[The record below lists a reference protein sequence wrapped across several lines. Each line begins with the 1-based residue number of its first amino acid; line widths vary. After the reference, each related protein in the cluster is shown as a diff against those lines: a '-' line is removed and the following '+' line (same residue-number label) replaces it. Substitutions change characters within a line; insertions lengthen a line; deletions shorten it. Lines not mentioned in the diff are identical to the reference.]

1 MADPK
6 VINYAGEQKIYNKE
20 KVDELLDTKQDTLV
34 PDIVVQDSVNVVTN
48 SAVKAYVDAET
59 QRAETAEG
67 DLNDLNTTDK
77 SNLVAAI
84 NEVKDSAYTVDE
96 HVTAGSTNPVQNT
109 GVKEYVDAQDE
120 ATLQSAKDYTDDKI
134 GELEPGDGSTVV
146 ELTGHLGDLNNAAES
161 LVTAINNIDGRVEQ
175 NSLGIG
181 ALETSLNQESTAR
194 IAGDQ
199 ALDTKITQVEQA
211 KQDKLT
217 FDDTPTHSSNNPVTS
232 TGIKDYVDEI
242 TGQLGDLNNA
252 AESLVTAINQLDDR
266 VGQNATSINDLN
278 NNLAAELQ
286 ARIDGDQALDTKITQ
301 VEQTKQNK
309 LTFDDTPTHSSNNP
323 VTSTGIKDYV
333 DEITGQ
339 LNDLNTPAESLVTA
353 INQLEG
359 KFKDPD
365 DAMSDTSENA
375 VQNKVIKE
383 YIDDKDTTPAE
394 GSQKAVTSDGI
405 YKAIKRSYVK
415 VGDIMDWPQFKTETR
430 TMVSDSPFEFTFN
443 GLMHNVTV
451 EPKDVEFE
459 IADNVPEGWKA
470 MDGTAVIDAADNQEL
485 ADFFGGRNTTTDGK
499 IWIPYLPRKII
510 KVAY

>member
-48 SAVKAYVDAET
+48 SAVKSYVDTET
-59 QRAETAEG
+59 QRAKSAEG
-67 DLNDLNTTDK
+67 GLADLKTTDK

-109 GVKEYVDAQDE
+109 GVKEYVDAQDG
-120 ATLQSAKDYTDDKI
+120 ATLQAAKGYADNKI
-134 GELEPGDGSTVV
+134 GELEPGDGSKVV
-146 ELTGHLGDLNNAAES
+146 ELTGHLGDLKNAAES
-161 LVTAINNIDGRVEQ
+161 LVTAINQLDGRVEQ

-181 ALETSLNQESTAR
+181 ALKTSLNQESAAR

-199 ALDTKITQVEQA
+199 TLDTKITQVEQT

-217 FDDTPTHSSNNPVTS
+217 FDDIPTHSSNNPVTS

-242 TGQLGDLNNA
+242 TGQLGDLN
-252 AESLVTAINQLDDR
+252 
-266 VGQNATSINDLN
+266 
-278 NNLAAELQ
+278 
-286 ARIDGDQALDTKITQ
+286 
-301 VEQTKQNK
+301 
-309 LTFDDTPTHSSNNP
+309 
-323 VTSTGIKDYV
+323 
-333 DEITGQ
+333 
-339 LNDLNTPAESLVTA
+339 TPAESLVTA
-353 INQLEG
+353 INQLDG

-365 DAMSDTSENA
+365 DAMSDISENA

-383 YIDDKDTTPAE
+383 YIDDRDTIPTE
-394 GSQKAVTSDGI
+394 SSQKAVTSDGI
-405 YKAIKRSYVK
+405 YKAIKKSYVK
-415 VGDIMDWPQFKTETR
+415 IGDIMDWPQFKTETR
-430 TMVSDSPFEFTFN
+430 TMISDNPFEFTFN
-443 GLMHNVTV
+443 GLVHNVAV
-451 EPKDVEFE
+451 EPKDVELE
-459 IADNVPEGWKA
+459 IADNVPEGWRA
-470 MDGTAVIDAADNQEL
+470 MDGSVELDAATNKEL

>member
-34 PDIVVQDSVNVVTN
+34 PDITVQDSVNVVTN

-59 QRAETAEG
+59 QRAESAEG
-67 DLNDLNTTDK
+67 DLTDLKTTDK
-77 SNLVAAI
+77 SSLVAAI

-120 ATLQSAKDYTDDKI
+120 ATLQSAKGYTDDKI

-146 ELTGHLGDLNNAAES
+146 ELTGHLGDLNNTAES

-175 NSLGIG
+175 NLLGIG
-181 ALETSLNQESTAR
+181 ALETSLNQESAAR

-211 KQDKLT
+211 KQGKLT

-242 TGQLGDLNNA
+242 TGQLGDLN
-252 AESLVTAINQLDDR
+252 
-266 VGQNATSINDLN
+266 
-278 NNLAAELQ
+278 
-286 ARIDGDQALDTKITQ
+286 
-301 VEQTKQNK
+301 
-309 LTFDDTPTHSSNNP
+309 
-323 VTSTGIKDYV
+323 
-333 DEITGQ
+333 
-339 LNDLNTPAESLVTA
+339 TPAESLVTA
-353 INQLEG
+353 INQLDG

-365 DAMSDTSENA
+365 DVMSDTSENA
-375 VQNKVIKE
+375 VQNKVIKA
-383 YIDDKDTTPAE
+383 YVDDKDTIPTE
-394 GSQKAVTSDGI
+394 NSEKAVTSDGI
-405 YKAIKRSYVK
+405 YKAIKKSYVK
-415 VGDIMDWPQFKTETR
+415 IGDIMDWPQFKTETR
-430 TMVSDSPFEFTFN
+430 TMISDNPFEFTFN
-443 GLMHNVTV
+443 GLVHNVAV
-451 EPKDVEFE
+451 EPKDVELE
-459 IADNVPEGWKA
+459 IADNVPEGWRA
-470 MDGTAVIDAADNQEL
+470 MDGSVELDAATNKEL
-485 ADFFGGRNTTTDGK
+485 ADFFGGRNTTEDGK

>member
-34 PDIVVQDSVNVVTN
+34 PDVVVQDSVNVVTN

-59 QRAETAEG
+59 QRAESAEG
-67 DLNDLNTTDK
+67 DLNDLKTTDK

-146 ELTGHLGDLNNAAES
+146 ELTGHLGNLNNAAES
-161 LVTAINNIDGRVEQ
+161 LVTAINNIDSRVEQ

-181 ALETSLNQESTAR
+181 ALEASLNQESAAR

-242 TGQLGDLNNA
+242 TGQLGDLN
-252 AESLVTAINQLDDR
+252 
-266 VGQNATSINDLN
+266 
-278 NNLAAELQ
+278 
-286 ARIDGDQALDTKITQ
+286 
-301 VEQTKQNK
+301 
-309 LTFDDTPTHSSNNP
+309 
-323 VTSTGIKDYV
+323 
-333 DEITGQ
+333 
-339 LNDLNTPAESLVTA
+339 TPAESLVTA

-359 KFKDPD
+359 KYKDPD
-365 DAMSDTSENA
+365 DVMSDTSENA
-375 VQNKVIKE
+375 VQNKVIKA
-383 YIDDKDTTPAE
+383 YVDDRDITPTE
-394 GSQKAVTSDGI
+394 NSEKAVTSDGI
-405 YKAIKRSYVK
+405 YNAIRKAGVK
-415 VGDIMDWPQFKTETR
+415 IGDIMDWPQFKTETR
-430 TMVSDSPFEFTFN
+430 TMTSDNPFEFTFN
-443 GLMHNVTV
+443 GLAHNVAV
-451 EPKDVEFE
+451 EPKDVELE

-470 MDGTAVIDAADNQEL
+470 MDGSVELDAATNQEL

>member
-20 KVDELLDTKQDTLV
+20 KVDELLDLKQDTLV

-48 SAVKAYVDAET
+48 AAVKAYVDAET
-59 QRAETAEG
+59 QRAEATEG
-67 DLNDLNTTDK
+67 KLADLKTTDK

-109 GVKEYVDAQDE
+109 GVKEYVDAQDV

-134 GELEPGDGSTVV
+134 GELEPSDGSTVV
-146 ELTGHLGDLNNAAES
+146 ELTGHLGNLKKAAES
-161 LVTAINNIDGRVEQ
+161 LVTAINNIDDHVEQ

-181 ALETSLNQESTAR
+181 ALETSLNQESAAR

-242 TGQLGDLNNA
+242 TGQLGDLN
-252 AESLVTAINQLDDR
+252 
-266 VGQNATSINDLN
+266 
-278 NNLAAELQ
+278 
-286 ARIDGDQALDTKITQ
+286 
-301 VEQTKQNK
+301 
-309 LTFDDTPTHSSNNP
+309 
-323 VTSTGIKDYV
+323 
-333 DEITGQ
+333 
-339 LNDLNTPAESLVTA
+339 TPAESLVTA

-359 KFKDPD
+359 KYKEPD
-365 DAMSDTSENA
+365 TTMSDTSENT
-375 VQNKVIKE
+375 VQNKVIKA
-383 YIDDKDTTPAE
+383 YVDDKDTTPTE
-394 GSQKAVTSDGI
+394 NSEKAVTSDGI
-405 YKAIKRSYVK
+405 YKAIRKAGVK
-415 VGDIMDWPQFKTETR
+415 IGEIIDWPQFQIETR
-430 TMVSDSPFEFTFN
+430 TMISDNPFEFTFN
-443 GLMHNVTV
+443 GLVHNVAV
-451 EPKDVEFE
+451 EPKDVELE

-470 MDGTAVIDAADNQEL
+470 MDGSVELEAATNQEL

-499 IWIPYLPRKII
+499 IWIPYLPHKII

>member
-34 PDIVVQDSVNVVTN
+34 PDVVVQDSVNVVTN

-59 QRAETAEG
+59 QRAESAEG
-67 DLNDLNTTDK
+67 DLNDLKTTDK

-120 ATLQSAKDYTDDKI
+120 ATLQSAKGYTDDKI

-146 ELTGHLGDLNNAAES
+146 ELTGHLGNLNNAAES

-181 ALETSLNQESTAR
+181 ALETSLNQESAAR

-199 ALDTKITQVEQA
+199 ALDTKITQVEQT

-242 TGQLGDLNNA
+242 TGQL
-252 AESLVTAINQLDDR
+252 V
-266 VGQNATSINDLN
+266 
-278 NNLAAELQ
+278 
-286 ARIDGDQALDTKITQ
+286 
-301 VEQTKQNK
+301 
-309 LTFDDTPTHSSNNP
+309 
-323 VTSTGIKDYV
+323 
-333 DEITGQ
+333 
-339 LNDLNTPAESLVTA
+339 DLNTPAESLVTA

-359 KFKDPD
+359 KYKEPD
-365 DAMSDTSENA
+365 TAMSDTSENA

-383 YIDDKDTTPAE
+383 YIDDRDTTPTE
-394 GSQKAVTSDGI
+394 NSEKAVTSDGI
-405 YKAIKRSYVK
+405 YKAIRKAGVK
-415 VGDIMDWPQFKTETR
+415 IGDIMDWPQFKTETR
-430 TMVSDSPFEFTFN
+430 TMTSDNPFGFTFN
-443 GLMHNVTV
+443 GLMHNVAV
-451 EPKDVEFE
+451 EPKDVELE

-470 MDGTAVIDAADNQEL
+470 MDGSVELDAATNQEL
-485 ADFFGGRNTTTDGK
+485 ANFFGGRNTTTDGK
-499 IWIPYLPRKII
+499 IWIPYLPHKII

>member
-48 SAVKAYVDAET
+48 SAVKAYVDTET
-59 QRAETAEG
+59 QRAKSVEG
-67 DLNDLNTTDK
+67 DLADLKTTDK
-77 SNLVAAI
+77 SNIVAAI

-109 GVKEYVDAQDE
+109 GVKEYVDAQDG

-134 GELEPGDGSTVV
+134 GELEPGDGTTVV
-146 ELTGHLGDLNNAAES
+146 ELTGHLGDLKNAAES

-175 NSLGIG
+175 NLLGIG
-181 ALETSLNQESTAR
+181 ALETSLNQESAAR
-194 IAGDQ
+194 INGDQ
-199 ALDTKITQVEQA
+199 VLDTKITQVEQA

-242 TGQLGDLNNA
+242 TGQLGDL
-252 AESLVTAINQLDDR
+252 S
-266 VGQNATSINDLN
+266 
-278 NNLAAELQ
+278 
-286 ARIDGDQALDTKITQ
+286 
-301 VEQTKQNK
+301 
-309 LTFDDTPTHSSNNP
+309 
-323 VTSTGIKDYV
+323 
-333 DEITGQ
+333 
-339 LNDLNTPAESLVTA
+339 TPAESLVTA
-353 INQLEG
+353 INQLDG

-365 DAMSDTSENA
+365 DVMSDTSKNA

-383 YIDDKDTTPAE
+383 YIDDRDTTPTE

-405 YKAIKRSYVK
+405 YKAIKKSYVK
-415 VGDIMDWPQFKTETR
+415 IGEIIDWPQFKTETR
-430 TMVSDSPFEFTFN
+430 TMISDNPFEFTFN
-443 GLMHNVTV
+443 GLVHNVAV
-451 EPKDVEFE
+451 EPKDVELE
-459 IADNVPEGWKA
+459 IADNVPEGWRA
-470 MDGTAVIDAADNQEL
+470 MDGSVELDAATNKEL

>member
-20 KVDELLDTKQDTLV
+20 KVDELLATKQDTLV

-48 SAVKAYVDAET
+48 SAVKTYVDAET
-59 QRAETAEG
+59 QRAEATEG
-67 DLNDLNTTDK
+67 NLADLNTTDK

-109 GVKEYVDAQDE
+109 GVKEYVDAQDT
-120 ATLQSAKDYTDDKI
+120 ATLQAAKDYTDDKI

-146 ELTGHLGDLNNAAES
+146 ELTGHLGGLNNAAES
-161 LVTAINNIDGRVEQ
+161 LVTAINNIDDRVEQ

-181 ALETSLNQESTAR
+181 ALEASLNQESAAR

-199 ALDTKITQVEQA
+199 VLDTKITQVEQA

-242 TGQLGDLNNA
+242 TGQLGDLN
-252 AESLVTAINQLDDR
+252 
-266 VGQNATSINDLN
+266 
-278 NNLAAELQ
+278 
-286 ARIDGDQALDTKITQ
+286 
-301 VEQTKQNK
+301 
-309 LTFDDTPTHSSNNP
+309 
-323 VTSTGIKDYV
+323 
-333 DEITGQ
+333 
-339 LNDLNTPAESLVTA
+339 TPAESLVTA
-353 INQLEG
+353 INQLDG

-365 DAMSDTSENA
+365 NAMSDTSENA

-383 YIDDKDTTPAE
+383 YIDDRDITPTE
-394 GSQKAVTSDGI
+394 NSEKAVTSDGI
-405 YKAIKRSYVK
+405 YKAIKKSYVK
-415 VGDIMDWPQFKTETR
+415 IGDIMDWPQFKTETR
-430 TMVSDSPFEFTFN
+430 TMISDNPFEFTFN
-443 GLMHNVTV
+443 GLVHNIVV
-451 EPKDVEFE
+451 EPKDVELE
-459 IADNVPEGWKA
+459 IADNVPEGWRA
-470 MDGTAVIDAADNQEL
+470 MDGSVELDAATNQEL

>member
-1 MADPK
+1 MAEPK

-48 SAVKAYVDAET
+48 SAIKTYVDTET
-59 QRAETAEG
+59 QRAESAEG

-84 NEVKDSAYTVDE
+84 NEVKNSAYTVDE

-109 GVKEYVDAQDE
+109 GVKEYVDAQDA
-120 ATLQSAKDYTDDKI
+120 ATLQSAKDYTDGKI
-134 GELEPGDGSTVV
+134 GELEPGDGSTVA
-146 ELTGHLGDLNNAAES
+146 ELTGHLGNLKNAAES

-181 ALETSLNQESTAR
+181 ALETSLNQESAAR

-217 FDDTPTHSSNNPVTS
+217 FDDTPTHSSINPVTS

-242 TGQLGDLNNA
+242 TGQLGDLN
-252 AESLVTAINQLDDR
+252 
-266 VGQNATSINDLN
+266 
-278 NNLAAELQ
+278 
-286 ARIDGDQALDTKITQ
+286 
-301 VEQTKQNK
+301 
-309 LTFDDTPTHSSNNP
+309 
-323 VTSTGIKDYV
+323 
-333 DEITGQ
+333 
-339 LNDLNTPAESLVTA
+339 TPAESLVTA

-359 KFKDPD
+359 KYKEPD
-365 DAMSDTSENA
+365 AAMSDTSENA
-375 VQNKVIKE
+375 VQNKVIKA
-383 YIDDKDTTPAE
+383 YVDDKDTTPTE
-394 GSQKAVTSDGI
+394 NSEKAVTSDGI
-405 YKAIKRSYVK
+405 YKAIKKSYVK
-415 VGDIMDWPQFKTETR
+415 IGDIMDWPQFKTETR
-430 TMVSDSPFEFTFN
+430 TMISDNPFEFTFN
-443 GLMHNVTV
+443 GLVHNVAV

-459 IADNVPEGWKA
+459 IADNVPEGWRA
-470 MDGTAVIDAADNQEL
+470 MDGSVELDAATNQEL
-485 ADFFGGRNTTTDGK
+485 ADFFGGRNTTEDGK

>member
-20 KVDELLDTKQDTLV
+20 KVDELLDLKQDTLV
-34 PDIVVQDSVNVVTN
+34 PDVVVQDSVNVVTN

-59 QRAETAEG
+59 QRAESAEG
-67 DLNDLNTTDK
+67 ELADLNTTDK

-120 ATLQSAKDYTDDKI
+120 ATLQSAKGYTDDKI
-134 GELEPGDGSTVV
+134 GELEPGDGTTVI

-161 LVTAINNIDGRVEQ
+161 LVTAINNIDDRVEQ
-175 NSLGIG
+175 SSLGIG
-181 ALETSLNQESTAR
+181 ALETSLNQESAAR

-242 TGQLGDLNNA
+242 TGQLGDLN
-252 AESLVTAINQLDDR
+252 
-266 VGQNATSINDLN
+266 
-278 NNLAAELQ
+278 
-286 ARIDGDQALDTKITQ
+286 
-301 VEQTKQNK
+301 
-309 LTFDDTPTHSSNNP
+309 
-323 VTSTGIKDYV
+323 
-333 DEITGQ
+333 
-339 LNDLNTPAESLVTA
+339 TPAESLVTA

-359 KFKDPD
+359 KYKDPD
-365 DAMSDTSENA
+365 DAMSDISENA
-375 VQNKVIKE
+375 VQNKVIKA
-383 YIDDKDTTPAE
+383 YVDDRDITPTE
-394 GSQKAVTSDGI
+394 NSEKAVTSDGI
-405 YKAIKRSYVK
+405 YKAIRKAGVK
-415 VGDIMDWPQFKTETR
+415 IGDIMDWPQFKTETR
-430 TMVSDSPFEFTFN
+430 TMTSDNPFEFTFN
-443 GLMHNVTV
+443 GLVHNVAV
-451 EPKDVEFE
+451 EPKDVELE
-459 IADNVPEGWKA
+459 IADNVPEGWRA
-470 MDGTAVIDAADNQEL
+470 MDGSVELDAATNQEL

-499 IWIPYLPRKII
+499 IWIPYLPHKII

>member
-20 KVDELLDTKQDTLV
+20 KVDELLDLKQDTLV
-34 PDIVVQDSVNVVTN
+34 PDITVQDSVNVVTN
-48 SAVKAYVDAET
+48 AAVKTYVDAET
-59 QRAETAEG
+59 QRAKSAEG
-67 DLNDLNTTDK
+67 NLNDLATTDK

-84 NEVKDSAYTVDE
+84 NEVKDTAYTVDE

-134 GELEPGDGSTVV
+134 GELKPGDGSTVV

-175 NSLGIG
+175 NLLGIE
-181 ALETSLNQESTAR
+181 ALETSLNQESAAR

-217 FDDTPTHSSNNPVTS
+217 FDDTPTHGSDNPVTS
-232 TGIKDYVDEI
+232 TGIKNYVDEI
-242 TGQLGDLNNA
+242 TGQL
-252 AESLVTAINQLDDR
+252 V
-266 VGQNATSINDLN
+266 
-278 NNLAAELQ
+278 
-286 ARIDGDQALDTKITQ
+286 
-301 VEQTKQNK
+301 
-309 LTFDDTPTHSSNNP
+309 
-323 VTSTGIKDYV
+323 
-333 DEITGQ
+333 
-339 LNDLNTPAESLVTA
+339 DLNTPAESLVTA
-353 INQLEG
+353 INQLDG
-359 KFKDPD
+359 KLKDPD
-365 DAMSDTSENA
+365 DAMSDISENA

-383 YIDDKDTTPAE
+383 YIDNRDTTPTE

-405 YKAIKRSYVK
+405 YKAIKKSYVK
-415 VGDIMDWPQFKTETR
+415 IGDIMDWPQFKTETR
-430 TMVSDSPFEFTFN
+430 TMISDNPFEFTFN
-443 GLMHNVTV
+443 GLVHNVAV
-451 EPKDVEFE
+451 EPKDVELE
-459 IADNVPEGWKA
+459 IADNVPEGWRA
-470 MDGTAVIDAADNQEL
+470 MDGSVELDAATNKEL

>member
-48 SAVKAYVDAET
+48 SAVKAYVDTET
-59 QRAETAEG
+59 QRAKSVEG
-67 DLNDLNTTDK
+67 DLADLKTTDK

-109 GVKEYVDAQDE
+109 GVKEYVDAQDG

-134 GELEPGDGSTVV
+134 GELEPGDGTTVV
-146 ELTGHLGDLNNAAES
+146 ELTGHLGDLKNAAES
-161 LVTAINNIDGRVEQ
+161 LVTAINNIDDHVEQ

-181 ALETSLNQESTAR
+181 ALEASLNQESAAR

-199 ALDTKITQVEQA
+199 ALDTKITQVEQT

-242 TGQLGDLNNA
+242 TGQLGDLN
-252 AESLVTAINQLDDR
+252 
-266 VGQNATSINDLN
+266 
-278 NNLAAELQ
+278 
-286 ARIDGDQALDTKITQ
+286 
-301 VEQTKQNK
+301 
-309 LTFDDTPTHSSNNP
+309 
-323 VTSTGIKDYV
+323 
-333 DEITGQ
+333 
-339 LNDLNTPAESLVTA
+339 TPAESLVTA
-353 INQLEG
+353 INQLDG

-365 DAMSDTSENA
+365 DAMSDISENA

-383 YIDDKDTTPAE
+383 YIDDRDATPTE
-394 GSQKAVTSDGI
+394 NSEKAVTSDGI
-405 YKAIKRSYVK
+405 YKAIRKAGVK
-415 VGDIMDWPQFKTETR
+415 IGDIIDWPQFKTETR
-430 TMVSDSPFEFTFN
+430 TMTSDNPFEFTFN
-443 GLMHNVTV
+443 GLVHNVAV
-451 EPKDVEFE
+451 EPKDVELE
-459 IADNVPEGWKA
+459 IADNVPEGWRA
-470 MDGTAVIDAADNQEL
+470 MDGSVELDAATNQEL
-485 ADFFGGRNTTTDGK
+485 ANFFGGRNTTTDGK

>member
-20 KVDELLDTKQDTLV
+20 KVDELLDLKQDTLV
-34 PDIVVQDSVNVVTN
+34 PDVVVQDSVNVVTN
-48 SAVKAYVDAET
+48 AAVKAYVDTET
-59 QRAETAEG
+59 QRAKSAEG
-67 DLNDLNTTDK
+67 DLADLKTTDK

-120 ATLQSAKDYTDDKI
+120 ATLQSAKGYTDDKI
-134 GELEPGDGSTVV
+134 GELKPGDGSTVV
-146 ELTGHLGDLNNAAES
+146 ELTGHLGNLNNAAES
-161 LVTAINNIDGRVEQ
+161 LVTAINQLDGRVEQ
-175 NSLGIG
+175 NLLGIET
-181 ALETSLNQESTAR
+181 LETSLNQESAAR

-242 TGQLGDLNNA
+242 TGQLGDLN
-252 AESLVTAINQLDDR
+252 
-266 VGQNATSINDLN
+266 
-278 NNLAAELQ
+278 
-286 ARIDGDQALDTKITQ
+286 
-301 VEQTKQNK
+301 
-309 LTFDDTPTHSSNNP
+309 
-323 VTSTGIKDYV
+323 
-333 DEITGQ
+333 
-339 LNDLNTPAESLVTA
+339 TPAESLVTA
-353 INQLEG
+353 INQLDG

-365 DAMSDTSENA
+365 TAMSDISENA
-375 VQNKVIKE
+375 VQNKAIKE
-383 YIDDKDTTPAE
+383 YIDDRDTTPTE

-405 YKAIKRSYVK
+405 YKAIKKSYVK
-415 VGDIMDWPQFKTETR
+415 IGDIMDWPQFKTETR
-430 TMVSDSPFEFTFN
+430 TMSSDNPFEFTFN
-443 GLMHNVTV
+443 GLVHRVAV
-451 EPKDVEFE
+451 EPKDVELE
-459 IADNVPEGWKA
+459 IADNVPEGWRA
-470 MDGTAVIDAADNQEL
+470 MDGSVELDAATNKEL

>member
-20 KVDELLDTKQDTLV
+20 KVDELLDLKQDTLV
-34 PDIVVQDSVNVVTN
+34 PDITVQDSVNVVTN
-48 SAVKAYVDAET
+48 AAVKAYVDAET
-59 QRAETAEG
+59 QRAESAEG
-67 DLNDLNTTDK
+67 KLADLKTTDK

-120 ATLQSAKDYTDDKI
+120 AVLQSAKDYTDDKI

-146 ELTGHLGDLNNAAES
+146 ELTGHLGALKNAAES
-161 LVTAINNIDGRVEQ
+161 LVTAINNIDGRTEQ
-175 NSLGIG
+175 NSLGIS

-217 FDDTPTHSSNNPVTS
+217 FDDTPTHSSINPVTS

-242 TGQLGDLNNA
+242 TGQL
-252 AESLVTAINQLDDR
+252 V
-266 VGQNATSINDLN
+266 
-278 NNLAAELQ
+278 
-286 ARIDGDQALDTKITQ
+286 
-301 VEQTKQNK
+301 
-309 LTFDDTPTHSSNNP
+309 
-323 VTSTGIKDYV
+323 
-333 DEITGQ
+333 
-339 LNDLNTPAESLVTA
+339 DLNTPAESLVTA

-359 KFKDPD
+359 KYKEPD
-365 DAMSDTSENA
+365 TAMSDTSENA
-375 VQNKVIKE
+375 VQNKVIKA
-383 YIDDKDTTPAE
+383 YVDDKDTTPTE
-394 GSQKAVTSDGI
+394 NSEKAVTSDGI
-405 YKAIKRSYVK
+405 YKVIRKDGVK
-415 VGDIMDWPQFKTETR
+415 IGDIMDWPQFKTETR
-430 TMVSDSPFEFTFN
+430 TMSSDNPFEFTFN
-443 GLMHNVTV
+443 GLVHRVAV
-451 EPKDVEFE
+451 EPKDVELE

-470 MDGTAVIDAADNQEL
+470 MDGTAVIDAAVNQEL
-485 ADFFGGRNTTTDGK
+485 ADFFGGRNTTEDGK

>member
-20 KVDELLDTKQDTLV
+20 KVDELLDLKQDTLV
-34 PDIVVQDSVNVVTN
+34 PDITVQDSVNVVTN
-48 SAVKAYVDAET
+48 AAVKAYVDAET
-59 QRAETAEG
+59 QRAKETEG
-67 DLNDLNTTDK
+67 ELADLNTTDK

-120 ATLQSAKDYTDDKI
+120 ATLQSAKGYTDDKI
-134 GELEPGDGSTVV
+134 GELEPGDGTTVV

-161 LVTAINNIDGRVEQ
+161 LVTAINNIDDRVEQ
-175 NSLGIG
+175 SSLGIG
-181 ALETSLNQESTAR
+181 ALETSLNQESAAR

-242 TGQLGDLNNA
+242 TGQLGDLN
-252 AESLVTAINQLDDR
+252 
-266 VGQNATSINDLN
+266 
-278 NNLAAELQ
+278 
-286 ARIDGDQALDTKITQ
+286 
-301 VEQTKQNK
+301 
-309 LTFDDTPTHSSNNP
+309 
-323 VTSTGIKDYV
+323 
-333 DEITGQ
+333 
-339 LNDLNTPAESLVTA
+339 TPAESLVTA

-359 KFKDPD
+359 KYKDPD
-365 DAMSDTSENA
+365 DAMSDISENA
-375 VQNKVIKE
+375 VQNKVIKA
-383 YIDDKDTTPAE
+383 YVDDRDITPTE
-394 GSQKAVTSDGI
+394 NSEKAVTSDGI
-405 YKAIKRSYVK
+405 YKAIRKAGVK
-415 VGDIMDWPQFKTETR
+415 IGDIMDWPQFKTETR
-430 TMVSDSPFEFTFN
+430 TMTSDNPFEFTFN
-443 GLMHNVTV
+443 GLVHNVAV
-451 EPKDVEFE
+451 EPKDVELE
-459 IADNVPEGWKA
+459 IADNVPEGWRA
-470 MDGTAVIDAADNQEL
+470 MDGSVELDAATNQEL

-499 IWIPYLPRKII
+499 IWIPYLPHKII

>member
-20 KVDELLDTKQDTLV
+20 KVDELLDLKQDTLV
-34 PDIVVQDSVNVVTN
+34 PDITVQDSVNVVTN
-48 SAVKAYVDAET
+48 SAIKAYVDAET
-59 QRAETAEG
+59 QRAEAAEG
-67 DLNDLNTTDK
+67 KLTDLNTTDK

-109 GVKEYVDAQDE
+109 GVKEYVDAQNA
-120 ATLQSAKDYTDDKI
+120 ATLQSAKDYTDNKI
-134 GELEPGDGSTVV
+134 GELEPGDGSTVA
-146 ELTGHLGDLNNAAES
+146 ELTGHLGGLKNAAES
-161 LVTAINNIDGRVEQ
+161 LVTAINNIDDRVEQ

-181 ALETSLNQESTAR
+181 ALETSLNQESAARTAS
-194 IAGDQ
+194 DQ

-242 TGQLGDLNNA
+242 TGQLGDLN
-252 AESLVTAINQLDDR
+252 
-266 VGQNATSINDLN
+266 
-278 NNLAAELQ
+278 
-286 ARIDGDQALDTKITQ
+286 
-301 VEQTKQNK
+301 
-309 LTFDDTPTHSSNNP
+309 
-323 VTSTGIKDYV
+323 
-333 DEITGQ
+333 
-339 LNDLNTPAESLVTA
+339 TPAESLVTA
-353 INQLEG
+353 INQLDG

-383 YIDDKDTTPAE
+383 YIDDKDTIPTE

-405 YKAIKRSYVK
+405 YKAIKKSYVK
-415 VGDIMDWPQFKTETR
+415 IGDIMDWPQFKTETR
-430 TMVSDSPFEFTFN
+430 TMISDNPFEFTFN
-443 GLMHNVTV
+443 GLVHNVAV
-451 EPKDVEFE
+451 EPKDVELE
-459 IADNVPEGWKA
+459 IADNVPEGWRA
-470 MDGTAVIDAADNQEL
+470 MDGSVELDAATNQEL

-499 IWIPYLPRKII
+499 IWIPYLPHKII